1 MKKKISILTL
11 IILLFF
17 ITSCEYGLVI
27 TGIDIVKYPDRI
39 VYIAGIDD
47 SIDLSGGVVNIMTRA
62 YPERRDPMDD
72 PRWGNFRVTHSINFN
87 EPGVYIITLATGGDD
102 KYRISFPI
110 QVIDKDYINDRL
122 EIEPAD

>member
-1 MKKKISILTL
+1 MRKKISILTL

-17 ITSCEYGLVI
+17 VTSCEYGLVI

-47 SIDLSGGVVNIMTRA
+47 SIDLSGGIVNIKTRDN
-62 YPERRDPMDD
+62 PEGRDPMVE
-72 PRWGNFRVTHSINFN
+72 PRRGNFRVTHSINFN

-102 KYRISFPI
+102 KYKMSFPV
-110 QVIDKDYINDRL
+110 QVIDKDYVNDRL